1 MPAPRFGPV
10 AAFVLALSAA
20 PAARADLAEDAER
33 LARAWSDRARVER
46 SPPLFLEHGR
56 ARALSVAP
64 WREGDPSCLTV
75 ALLGVRTA
83 DFFVSRELA
92 APADADPARPDEPRA
107 DRRLRSAGGSLVLSA
122 CGPDRAKLGRL
133 DLEMGSPRGTLEIL
147 IARSDAPPR
156 DLREILPERAPGPL
170 APRGD
175 PGGPLG
181 ARPLA
186 ERLHR
191 ASQRARSEGAI
202 VEARVEG
209 RALPKGVGR
218 FDLELVP
225 GCHRLEILADASSAA
240 GPSAGV
246 DIDADVRDASG
257 RVLARD
263 RAELPDA
270 RLDLCV
276 GEITPVHVLF
286 AGASGPLP
294 VTLAHAR
301 WVMPARVPV
310 RWGPRARAA
319 FAATLHKRRAPDPAL
334 APVFEALG
342 VGGNA
347 TSIPLEIEP
356 GRCYLAAVAM
366 VRGEARSIRL
376 AATLGDRVARDDA
389 VERPEGVSAS
399 FCAGEEIHVRFDVD
413 VRASSAFWVL
423 ALWPMGAVAP

>member
-20 PAARADLAEDAER
+20 PAAWADLSEDAER

-46 SPPLFLEHGR
+46 LPPLFLEHGR
-56 ARALSVAP
+56 ARTLSVAR
-64 WREGDPSCLTV
+64 WREGDPSCVTV

-92 APADADPARPDEPRA
+92 EDPDPARPDEPRA

-122 CGPDRAKLGRL
+122 CGADRAKLGRL
-133 DLEMGSPRGTLEIL
+133 ELEMGSPRGTLEIL

-186 ERLHR
+186 ERLLR

-225 GCHRLEILADASSAA
+225 GCHRLEILADASRAPGGA
-240 GPSAGV
+240 V
-246 DIDADVRDASG
+246 DIDADVRDAAG

-301 WVMPARVPV
+301 WAMPARVPV

-334 APVFEALG
+334 APIFEALG
-342 VGGNA
+342 VGGSA

-356 GRCYLAAVAM
+356 GRCYLAALAM

-389 VERPEGVSAS
+389 VDRPESASAS
-399 FCAGEEIHVRFDVD
+399 FCAGEEIHARFDVE